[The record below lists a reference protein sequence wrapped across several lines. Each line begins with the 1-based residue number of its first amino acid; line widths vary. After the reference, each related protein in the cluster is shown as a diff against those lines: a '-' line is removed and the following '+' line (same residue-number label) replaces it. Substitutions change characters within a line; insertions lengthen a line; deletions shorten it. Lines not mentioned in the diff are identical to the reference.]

1 MMTAAAQAVPAA
13 TTDTA
18 RARNQAS
25 ETYDDF
31 LQMLTTQ
38 LRNQDPLSPMEAAEF
53 TNQLVAFSQV
63 EQQIQTNENLNS
75 LIALQ
80 SGSGIGEALG
90 YLGHEVEVIG
100 DAFGYDE
107 APVTIGYGT
116 PNGAT
121 DVVVEILNSSGQVVH
136 QERGNTTP
144 GRQELTWDGTAT
156 DGTELASGIYR
167 VRVTATTD
175 AEEPVELPTFVRG
188 VVDGAQTL
196 DGETRLLIGG
206 LAVDPSDVLT
216 VRPQNAA

>member
-1 MMTAAAQAVPAA
+1 MTAAAQAVPAA

-80 SGSGIGEALG
+80 STGGIGDALG

-100 DAFGYDE
+100 DTFRYDE
-107 APVTIGYGT
+107 APVTVGYGT
-116 PNGAT
+116 PDGAS
-121 DVVVEILNSSGQVVH
+121 DVLVQVLNRNGQVVH
-136 QERGNTTP
+136 QERGETMP
-144 GRQELTWDGTAT
+144 GRHELTWDGTAA
-156 DGTELASGIYR
+156 DGTELPPDVYR
-167 VRVTATTD
+167 IRVTAATG
-175 AEEPVELPTFVRG
+175 AEEPAELPTFVRG
-188 VVDGAQTL
+188 TVSGVQTL

-206 LAVDPSDVLT
+206 LAVDPNDVLT
-216 VRPQNAA
+216 VRPLDAA